1 MTLVLSAEQ
10 ERARTAAL
18 SWFRSPTRKPWFLVE
33 GPAGCGKS
41 SAVTATTESIPGKVI
56 YLAPTAK
63 AALVMRHKGCPDPQ
77 TIHKAIYLPKG
88 TGGNRKLV
96 TLLRTFL
103 EMKGLP
109 QEQALRNQ
117 IRPLLE
123 QELPLQEEVYAQ
135 ARAKDK
141 EAKPHKK
148 LLDIRKALATDLSNA
163 KDLIVA
169 NPIFEKNP
177 ESHVKDASLIVMD
190 ECSMISND
198 IMTDILSFNIPV
210 LLQGDRAQLPPVGG
224 ESWFKGKSP
233 DFSLTQIHRQAADS
247 PIIYLATL
255 AREGKSLPVGEHGNC
270 LVTNVGRE
278 DLAMASDQILVGT
291 HKQRWKTNDRI
302 RLLKGYTSVYPEV
315 GERVICRHNDGK
327 LGLINGEQYYVDNV
341 RENPGH
347 LTMSLVD
354 EEGEYRPPMKCH
366 KDYFHKKD
374 PNPYAKSSM
383 ACIDYAHS
391 CTVHSSQGSQW
402 ENVYVI
408 DESRKFGADARK
420 HLYTAMT
427 RASEKVVVRV

>member
-1 MTLVLSAEQ
+1 
-10 ERARTAAL
+10 
-18 SWFRSPTRKPWFLVE
+18 
-33 GPAGCGKS
+33 
-41 SAVTATTESIPGKVI
+41 
-56 YLAPTAK
+56 
-63 AALVMRHKGCPDPQ
+63 MRHKGCPDPQ

-88 TGGNRKLV
+88 TSGNRKLV

-109 QEQALRNQ
+109 KEQALRAE
-117 IRPLLE
+117 IKPI
-123 QELPLQEEVYAQ
+123 LQAECDALNPTYQ
-135 ARAKDK
+135 NDK
-141 EAKPHKK
+141 KADASVKESKK
-148 LLDIRKALATDLSNA
+148 LLSVRRALATDLNDTA
-163 KDLIVA
+163 VLKDLVVA

-198 IMTDILSFNIPV
+198 IMTDILSFNVPV

-278 DLAMASDQILVGT
+278 DLAMAADQILVGT

-302 RLLKGYTSVYPEV
+302 RLLKGYISIYPEV

-327 LGLINGEQYYVDNV
+327 LGLINGEQYYVDNI

-391 CTVHSSQGSQW
+391 CTVHSAQGSQW

-408 DESRKFGADARK
+408 DESRKFGADSRK
-420 HLYTAMT
+420 HLYTAIT
-427 RASEKVVVRV
+427 RASEKVVVRVP